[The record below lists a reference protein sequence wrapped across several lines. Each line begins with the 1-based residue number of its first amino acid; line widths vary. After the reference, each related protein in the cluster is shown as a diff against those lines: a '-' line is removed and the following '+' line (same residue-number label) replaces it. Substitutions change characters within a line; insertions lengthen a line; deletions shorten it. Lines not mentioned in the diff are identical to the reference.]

1 MAIDYW
7 DLAKS
12 FGLGDIVQ
20 KYAPTY
26 CALSPFVGRVTAVL
40 PGIGF
45 VDVQWP
51 YGNSRESPED
61 LVKVNPQFSLYLP
74 PATDFSYYPGWD
86 ATHKAS
92 TSVWNTQ
99 AVPPEFYKEL
109 SGMWAKQQT
118 EIAAYDEMWH
128 RYAGQNWGD
137 EALRDEVA
145 KFYLFATNTVD
156 VMIQQA
162 VRESTRTAKTAAYWV
177 SEGRQYRCTKTELKS
192 RRPNCPK
199 CGTPMRKTIYK
210 MDEGRRARLFACPKD
225 MHLVKQTN
233 FVGPDGQAVEW

>member
-1 MAIDYW
+1 VAIDYW

-12 FGLGDIVQ
+12 FGPGDIVQ

-40 PGIGF
+40 PGIGY

-61 LVKVNPQFSLYLP
+61 LVKVNPQFALYLP
-74 PATDFSYYPGWD
+74 PAVDFSYYPGWD
-86 ATHKAS
+86 ATHTAS
-92 TSVWNTQ
+92 HTQWNTK
-99 AVPPEFYKEL
+99 AVPPQFYKEL
-109 SGMWAKQQT
+109 SGMWAKQAS

-128 RYAGQNWGD
+128 RYASQGWQD
-137 EALRDEVA
+137 EALRGEVD
-145 KFYLFATNTVD
+145 KFYRFARNTVGLL
-156 VMIQQA
+156 INEA
-162 VRESTRTAKTAAYWV
+162 ARKTAAYWV
-177 SEGRQYRCTKTELKS
+177 AEGRRYRCTRGELDS

-210 MDEGRRARLFACPKD
+210 MDEGRRVRLFACPKD
-225 MHLVKQTN
+225 LTLIKQTSL
-233 FVGPDGQAVEW
+233 VGPEGQPVEW